1 MDSLSLLLKHA
12 IKWRIAS
19 VIFLNNTLSK
29 LKLLPHPCANEDCN
43 GFALGSLQISAAPF
57 GGNFQPLEGSADVA
71 LIQPDLVP
79 KKIKESKDD
88 QEDVAAGTHKRGCD

>member
-57 GGNFQPLEGSADVA
+57 GRKFPTFGRKCRCGSDSTRSGA
-71 LIQPDLVP
+71 
-79 KKIKESKDD
+79 KENQRK
-88 QEDVAAGTHKRGCD
+88 

>member
-1 MDSLSLLLKHA
+1 MALPWGVCKFPQLLL
-12 IKWRIAS
+12 
-19 VIFLNNTLSK
+19 
-29 LKLLPHPCANEDCN
+29 
-43 GFALGSLQISAAPF
+43 